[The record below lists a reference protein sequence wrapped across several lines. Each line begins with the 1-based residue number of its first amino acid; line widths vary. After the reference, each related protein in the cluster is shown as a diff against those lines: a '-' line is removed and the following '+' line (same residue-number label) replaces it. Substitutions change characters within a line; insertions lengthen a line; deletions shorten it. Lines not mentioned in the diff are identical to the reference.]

1 MAQSGESLEFTLPFF
16 IWIWVCRPLLFS
28 VHQGKKHRTFCT
40 ADLQPRWL
48 ELTGT
53 KGEEWFRTTLRS
65 LWTSRLQED
74 FSTTAGCCH
83 HPFQPLHCQDAKKIR
98 RDFFF
103 WLLGQ
108 YYSEHILL
116 MDIVDI
122 MELWPNFLFQLQLSV
137 GGEKLASQVVCSWNP
152 ARQDNIWTR

>member
-1 MAQSGESLEFTLPFF
+1 MAQSGESLEFTLPCF
-16 IWIWVCRPLLFS
+16 IWIWVCRPLVFS

-103 WLLGQ
+103 LIARTILFWTYLAHGNRGYYGVMATFSFPAPAVRWRWEVGLPSCLLLEP
-108 YYSEHILL
+108 S
-116 MDIVDI
+116 
-122 MELWPNFLFQLQLSV
+122 
-137 GGEKLASQVVCSWNP
+137 K
-152 ARQDNIWTR
+152 ARQHLD